1 MAIEMAPG
9 LWMDGRIALFTRDL
23 AAGGVAR
30 VIANLSR
37 GFIGRGH
44 PVDVV
49 LARARG
55 PFIEQLAAEVRVIDL
70 GVERSLASIPGLVRY
85 LRRERPLA
93 LLACQDGANVVALWS
108 RWLARGS
115 TRVLISIHT
124 NVSQNARAA
133 TKARGRLIPHFIR
146 WFYGW
151 ADDVIAVSEGV
162 ADDLAGVARL
172 DRERIHVIYNPVDTE
187 NIKALATEPLRHPWF
202 GSGAPPVVVSAG
214 RLTRQKDFPS
224 LLHAFARVR
233 QSRSARLMILGE
245 GEDRAS
251 LEGLARQL
259 DCRDDIALPGFM
271 PNPYPYMAAAGVF
284 VLSSAWE
291 GFGNVLIEAMALGVP
306 VVSTDCPSGP
316 AEILGR
322 GRYGT
327 LVPVSDVDALAR
339 AIATTLDHPP
349 EAGRSIERA
358 RSFSCERIASQY
370 LAAIAH

>member
-1 MAIEMAPG
+1 
-9 LWMDGRIALFTRDL
+9 MDGRIALFTRDL

-30 VIANLSR
+30 VIANLSK
-37 GFIGRGH
+37 GFIERGH
-44 PVDVV
+44 SVDVV

-55 PFIEQLAAEVRVIDL
+55 PFIDQLADGVRVIDL

-85 LRRERPLA
+85 LRREQPTA

-108 RWLARGS
+108 KWLARGS

-133 TKARGRLIPHFIR
+133 TRARGRLIPYFMR

-162 ADDLAGVARL
+162 ADDVAGIARL
-172 DRERIHVIYNPVDTE
+172 DRQRIHVIYNPVDTDHV
-187 NIKALATEPLRHPWF
+187 KALATVPLEHPWF
-202 GSGAPPVVVSAG
+202 APDAPPVVLSAG
-214 RLTRQKDFPS
+214 RLTLQKDFPS
-224 LLHAFARVR
+224 LLRAFAQVR
-233 QSRSARLMILGE
+233 HGRPARLMILGE
-245 GEDRAS
+245 GDDRAA
-251 LEGLARQL
+251 LEDLVGQL
-259 DCRDDIALPGFM
+259 DCRDDVALPGFVT
-271 PNPYPYMAAAGVF
+271 NPYPYMAAAGVF

-291 GFGNVLIEAMALGVP
+291 GFGNVLIEAMALGTP

-322 GRYGT
+322 GRYGA
-327 LVPVSDVDALAR
+327 LVPVGDVDALAR
-339 AIATTLDHPP
+339 AIATALDHPP
-349 EAGRSIERA
+349 QASCGIDRA
-358 RSFSCERIASQY
+358 NTYSCERIASQY

>member
-1 MAIEMAPG
+1 MS
-9 LWMDGRIALFTRDL
+9 GRIAFFTRDL

-30 VIANLSR
+30 VIVNLSN
-37 GFIGRGH
+37 GFIDCGH

-55 PFIEQLAAEVRVIDL
+55 PFVEQLVDDVRVVDL
-70 GVERSLASIPGLVRY
+70 GVGRSLASIPGLVRY
-85 LRRERPLA
+85 LRYEKPLA

-108 RWLARGS
+108 KWLAGGS
-115 TRVLISIHT
+115 TRVLVSIHT

-133 TKARGRLIPHFIR
+133 TKARGRLIPYFIR

-162 ADDLAGVARL
+162 ADDVAGIAGL
-172 DRERIHVIYNPVDTE
+172 DRQRIHVIYNPVDTDHV
-187 NIKALATEPLRHPWF
+187 KALAAEPLQHPWF
-202 GSGAPPVVVSAG
+202 GPGGPPVVVSAG

-224 LLHAFARVR
+224 LLRAFARIR
-233 QSRSARLMILGE
+233 QSRPARLMILGE
-245 GEDRAS
+245 GEERAS
-251 LEGLARQL
+251 LENLAREL
-259 DCRDDIALPGFM
+259 DCQDAVALPGFV
-271 PNPYPYMAAAGVF
+271 PNPYPYMAAGGVF

-316 AEILGR
+316 AEILGG

-339 AIATTLDHPP
+339 AIAATLDDPP
-349 EAGRSIERA
+349 ETSHSIERA
-358 RSFSCERIASQY
+358 TSFSCEQITSQY
-370 LAAIAH
+370 LATIVS